1 LLVPDST
8 IGAHFSGKSG
18 PDKQDILDMAL
29 SAGGHQISGSD
40 GKIQESNRLIP
51 RAIVVTS
58 DHPEAVVGLEE
69 DHL

>member
-1 LLVPDST
+1 
-8 IGAHFSGKSG
+8 
-18 PDKQDILDMAL
+18 MAL